1 LVVSLNWFTRT
12 QAEFSSGDRDNAAL
26 SVRKC
31 LEHTDLIGV
40 FGQPEWR
47 FECLPRNRTGDL
59 AARPGQAERNFVL
72 VWGSVDCSLSE
83 TGFAVEENA
92 DAADG

>member
-40 FGQPEWR
+40 FGQPELR

-59 AARPGQAERNFVL
+59 AAKPGQAEQNFM
-72 VWGSVDCSLSE
+72 SVHCDIRHQVHNVHDFHPLHPVAN
-83 TGFAVEENA
+83 F
-92 DAADG
+92 